1 MRKILV
7 LLSVAMC
14 VPVSTLNLNA
24 AGLAGVNLPGTS
36 TVGDKSLVLNGMGLR
51 SEFMVKVYVAGL
63 YLPQKSTDASA
74 IIKVDEPKQMVMQFL
89 HDASKKQLS
98 DAFEESFKDNDP
110 DTEKAMKTHV
120 DGFLGALEDVKV
132 GEQMVFTYLPGKG
145 TTLAVNGKDKLTV
158 AGAPFGQLVFS
169 VWLGPKPPTAGLK
182 KGILGQ

>member
-1 MRKILV
+1 MRKIIV

-14 VPVSTLNLNA
+14 VPVSTLSLNA
-24 AGLAGVNLPGTS
+24 AGLAGVNLPDTS
-36 TVGDKSLVLNGMGLR
+36 TVGDKSLVLNGVGLR

-63 YLPQKSTDASA
+63 YLPSKSTDAGA
-74 IIKVDEPKQMVMQFL
+74 IIKVDEPKRMVMQFL

-110 DTEKAMKTHV
+110 DGERTMKTNV

-169 VWLGPKPPTAGLK
+169 VWLGPKPPTASLK